1 MKKFSLLFLILL
13 SACAPSRGASN
24 NPDINIYQPEDEQ
37 MSCDEIRNETQ
48 VMNEILAQEKSV
60 LDDPIARQVGRQTVS
75 TAGQTAA
82 AGAGA
87 GQAGPFIGIFVN
99 AITSMAMR
107 KDETPSELIGRA
119 QSRRAVL
126 SQLSRE
132 KSCS

>member
-1 MKKFSLLFLILL
+1 MKELAVLFFILL
-13 SACAPSRGASN
+13 AACAPSRGASN
-24 NPDINIYQPEDEQ
+24 NPDINIYQPEDEF
-37 MSCDEIRNETQ
+37 MDCDTIDHETQ
-48 VMNEILAQEKSV
+48 VMNEILAQDKSV
-60 LDDPIARQVGRQTVS
+60 LDDPIAKQVGRQTVS

-82 AGAGA
+82 ASAGA

-119 QSRRAVL
+119 QNRRAVL